1 MQIKK
6 ELPEIFGEFGEMRQ
20 KSFLAAYEMKQK
32 NIPFVGTFCT
42 YFPQEIAMAMGACV
56 VGLCSTSDET
66 IPDAEKAFADLEWQ
80 VKNDVSHLMFR
91 EGEFTTLQNGL
102 TVFITAHEKDGSV
115 QGVLIND
122 ERDPK
127 AKVTVSAE
135 HGVIIYT
142 EKGPRLI
149 MINGVRQEIDNKS
162 GQFSSLSFD
171 RYSIDFGT
179 TSSGKKRD
187 DSARSKTLTELFDA
201 GSNPELTPQEANRY
215 ILEGHRRLMNP
226 FYNLVMALLAC
237 TGLLV
242 GNFNRRGQ
250 GKIISC
256 SIAAMVLIE
265 AGDLAFGNLCG
276 KSLYFLTLLYANL
289 IVPFIVCLY
298 LLFFYNPAWF
308 TRRNS
313 NRSAR

>member
-1 MQIKK
+1 MI
-6 ELPEIFGEFGEMRQ
+6 
-20 KSFLAAYEMKQK
+20 SVWAAFLILYVIAEKVVTTDYYSVHIALDDL
-32 NIPFVGTFCT
+32 IPFCEWFV
-42 YFPQEIAMAMGACV
+42 
-56 VGLCSTSDET
+56 
-66 IPDAEKAFADLEWQ
+66 IPYCLW
-80 VKNDVSHLMFR
+80 
-91 EGEFTTLQNGL
+91 
-102 TVFITAHEKDGSV
+102 
-115 QGVLIND
+115 
-122 ERDPK
+122 
-127 AKVTVSAE
+127 
-135 HGVIIYT
+135 
-142 EKGPRLI
+142 
-149 MINGVRQEIDNKS
+149 
-162 GQFSSLSFD
+162 
-171 RYSIDFGT
+171 
-179 TSSGKKRD
+179 
-187 DSARSKTLTELFDA
+187 
-201 GSNPELTPQEANRY
+201 
-215 ILEGHRRLMNP
+215 
-226 FYNLVMALLAC
+226 MALLAC